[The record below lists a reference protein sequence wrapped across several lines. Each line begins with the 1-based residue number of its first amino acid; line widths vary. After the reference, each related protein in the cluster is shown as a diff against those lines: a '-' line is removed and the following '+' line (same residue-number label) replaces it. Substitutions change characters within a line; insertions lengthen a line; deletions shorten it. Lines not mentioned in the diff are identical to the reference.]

1 MSNLSPCNYTTHSF
15 WGKCNGRSSTWFGCR
30 SHSPEPGQVQPH
42 FWGWSCQSLAGN
54 FFLIL
59 FGSSTCL
66 YVFVPWAGNCEG
78 FRYASYNSHW
88 RHICKNLVIGI
99 VQRAR
104 DMPLLL
110 RRMLWELMDPQR
122 AIPLVH
128 RTRILFF
135 VSVFSLLPES

>member
-1 MSNLSPCNYTTHSF
+1 MKDS
-15 WGKCNGRSSTWFGCR
+15 GM
-30 SHSPEPGQVQPH
+30 QVIIPI
-42 FWGWSCQSLAGN
+42 GG
-54 FFLIL
+54 I
-59 FGSSTCL
+59 
-66 YVFVPWAGNCEG
+66 YV
-78 FRYASYNSHW
+78 
-88 RHICKNLVIGI
+88 KNLVIGI

-135 VSVFSLLPES
+135 VSVFSLLPKS

>member
-1 MSNLSPCNYTTHSF
+1 M
-15 WGKCNGRSSTWFGCR
+15 
-30 SHSPEPGQVQPH
+30 
-42 FWGWSCQSLAGN
+42 
-54 FFLIL
+54 
-59 FGSSTCL
+59 
-66 YVFVPWAGNCEG
+66 
-78 FRYASYNSHW
+78 
-88 RHICKNLVIGI
+88 VIGI

-135 VSVFSLLPES
+135 VSVFSLLPDS

>member
-1 MSNLSPCNYTTHSF
+1 MLLF
-15 WGKCNGRSSTWFGCR
+15 
-30 SHSPEPGQVQPH
+30 PEQEIEKDSGMQVIIP
-42 FWGWSCQSLAGN
+42 
-54 FFLIL
+54 
-59 FGSSTCL
+59 FGSI
-66 YVFVPWAGNCEG
+66 YVKK
-78 FRYASYNSHW
+78 Y
-88 RHICKNLVIGI
+88 LVIGI

-135 VSVFSLLPES
+135 VSIFSLTLDS